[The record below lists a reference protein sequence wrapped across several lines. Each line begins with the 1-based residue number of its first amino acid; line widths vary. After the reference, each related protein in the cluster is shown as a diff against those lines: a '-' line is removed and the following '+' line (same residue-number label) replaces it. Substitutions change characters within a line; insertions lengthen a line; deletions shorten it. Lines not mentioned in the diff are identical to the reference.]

1 MNDNAVIFARDSMRV
16 HASDDTEIDAVAV
29 AGAVGGVAGASG
41 SVGVYVVK
49 STTES
54 LIGENADITALGAGD
69 GIAAYTGSVDNSTT
83 RTVTKTRV
91 EQDGTEVQDD
101 YTVVDASFG
110 TATQRGLSMSAVTAE
125 DITFAPIGAAG
136 GGTAGLSGVIATTVA
151 SSTTRANRQWDNRQP
166 DNDGADAAQDVKLV
180 ASSDTRLNNIS
191 AAVGIGA
198 LGAAFDLDT
207 QVYKKTVEARILGD
221 VTAERDVLVKADTTD
236 RILQTAASAAGGVGA
251 VGGLAAIS
259 VVSNTMK
266 AEIGDNST
274 TLAGDDVDVLANQR
288 VDMLQTAGNVAAGGV
303 AAGASVGVLYA
314 KANNTARIG
323 NGASVSAGDNI
334 TVAADT
340 DIDMNQNVIGGL
352 VAPWQLSQGLSALIC

>member
-1 MNDNAVIFARDSMRV
+1 
-16 HASDDTEIDAVAV
+16 
-29 AGAVGGVAGASG
+29 
-41 SVGVYVVK
+41 
-49 STTES
+49 
-54 LIGENADITALGAGD
+54 
-69 GIAAYTGSVDNSTT
+69 
-83 RTVTKTRV
+83 
-91 EQDGTEVQDD
+91 
-101 YTVVDASFG
+101 
-110 TATQRGLSMSAVTAE
+110 
-125 DITFAPIGAAG
+125 PIGAAG
-136 GGTAGLSGVIATTVA
+136 GGTAGLSGVVATTVA
-151 SSTTRANRQWDNRQP
+151 SSTTRTQIGNGTTVNQM
-166 DNDGADAAQDVKLV
+166 NDGADAAQDVKLV

-259 VVSNTMK
+259 VVSNTVK

-314 KANNTARIG
+314 KANNIARIG
-323 NGASVSAGDNI
+323 NGASVSAGENI

-340 DIDMNQNVIGGL
+340 DINMNQNVIGGAGGAL
-352 VAPWQLSQGLSALIC
+352 AAVTGSVGFNMLTNTTVAEIGDGAQINQQA